1 MGFNRDNDNML
12 SVLEGFTLSDT
23 DDIAMQ
29 IANDFKRRR
38 IERNLTREQVA
49 EKSGVAISNLARFEQ
64 KGMISL
70 KNLIDIAMALGYTSE
85 IKAIFS
91 APKYDT
97 MEELTQIRRNM
108 GKKGLIVNKIRSR
121 FSILLRA

>member
-1 MGFNRDNDNML
+1 MDFNGDNDNML

>member
-1 MGFNRDNDNML
+1 MSFNRDNDNML

-23 DDIAMQ
+23 DDIAVQ

-70 KNLIDIAMALGYTSE
+70 KNLINIAMALGYTSE

>member
-1 MGFNRDNDNML
+1 MSINGDNDNML

-29 IANDFKRRR
+29 IANDFKKRR

-70 KNLIDIAMALGYTSE
+70 KNLINIAMALDYTSE
-85 IKAIFS
+85 LKGIFS
-91 APKYDT
+91 AQKYDT
-97 MEELTQIRRNM
+97 MDELTQIRRNM
-108 GKKGLIVNKIRSR
+108 GKK
-121 FSILLRA
+121 RAYRK

>member
-1 MGFNRDNDNML
+1 MGVNGDSGNML
-12 SVLEGFTLSDT
+12 SVLENFVLSDT

-29 IANDFKRRR
+29 IANDFKQRR

-49 EKSGVAISNLARFEQ
+49 DKSGVAISNLARFEQ

-70 KNLIDIAMALGYTSE
+70 KNLINIATALGYTSE
-85 IKAIFS
+85 LKAIFS
-91 APKYDT
+91 VQKYDT

-108 GKKGLIVNKIRSR
+108 GKK
-121 FSILLRA
+121 RAYRK

>member
-1 MGFNRDNDNML
+1 MGFNGDNDNML
-12 SVLEGFTLSDT
+12 AVLEGFTLSDT

-70 KNLIDIAMALGYTSE
+70 KNLINIAMALGYTSE

-108 GKKGLIVNKIRSR
+108 GKK
-121 FSILLRA
+121 RAYCK